1 MLKIKGE
8 SLILGATRDRVI
20 LDGQCSVEE
29 GLSLTAKLVLNASQ
43 GATLVRNAL
52 EVIILNTLRQIGEG
66 LLARE
71 LNSAAKHVNEDAN
84 HVLDA
89 IDRGIATGR
98 QISETDVIGLGKLAQ
113 DNSPGRQSQVSK
125 SHRALLAELEQ
136 LREALEVHHNSL
148 EFTLK
153 AKVGRMRNMA
163 RTHSSEVL
171 LPVI

>member
-1 MLKIKGE
+1 MCMLEIKGQP
-8 SLILGATRDRVI
+8 LILGATRYRAV

-29 GLSLTAKLVLNASQ
+29 GPSLPAKLVLNASQ
-43 GATLVRNAL
+43 GATLVRNAF

-98 QISETDVIGLGKLAQ
+98 
-113 DNSPGRQSQVSK
+113 
-125 SHRALLAELEQ
+125 
-136 LREALEVHHNSL
+136 
-148 EFTLK
+148 
-153 AKVGRMRNMA
+153 
-163 RTHSSEVL
+163 
-171 LPVI
+171 